1 MSMQANIRPYVLL
14 VLGVLLSCE
23 DTALIINCEDCNTSE
38 PQEATLE
45 IKLEDDPITFS
56 PSVLVKI
63 YEGNIEDNAVV
74 SSFRTFGSSSS
85 YSVVLNKEY
94 SVTATYQTNAGTTYI
109 AVDSATPRVKYDK
122 SQCEEKCF
130 YVYDKVI
137 DLRLKYT
144 K

>member
-1 MSMQANIRPYVLL
+1 MSMKAFIRSVVFFILA
-14 VLGVLLSCE
+14 VLLSCE

-38 PQEATLE
+38 PQEAVLE
-45 IKLEDDPITFS
+45 IKLEDDPINFS
-56 PSVLVKI
+56 PSILVSI
-63 YEGNIEDNAVV
+63 YEGNIEDNALV

-85 YSVVLNKEY
+85 YSVVLNKKY
-94 SVTATYQTNAGTTYI
+94 SVTATYLTNSGTTYI
-109 AVDSATPRVKYDK
+109 AVDSATPRVKYEK

-137 DLRLKYT
+137 DLRIKYT